1 MIHKTDLMLR
11 ESRNTTYIIISVIL
25 SMFAASCGSVKKS
38 KSRNQS
44 IDTVISTARSFVGTP
59 YRFGG
64 TTRAGMDCSGLIY
77 NSFLVAGIEFPRSS
91 REQAKMG
98 KAIGI
103 HDLQPGD
110 LVFFSAG
117 RNKKTITHVGL
128 VTEVRGKNN
137 VQFIHASSSLGVVE
151 NNLFSDYYRRIY
163 VKAVRPF

>member
-1 MIHKTDLMLR
+1 VVIFIVNLFCLSSCGTAKKRQLR
-11 ESRNTTYIIISVIL
+11 SHSVDIII
-25 SMFAASCGSVKKS
+25 
-38 KSRNQS
+38 N
-44 IDTVISTARSFVGTP
+44 TARSYIGTP
-59 YRFGG
+59 YRWGG

-91 REQAKMG
+91 REQVKMG

-103 HDLQPGD
+103 YDLRPGD
-110 LVFFSAG
+110 LVFFAAG
-117 RNKKTITHVGL
+117 RNKRTITHVGM